1 MGRRSACLRRGRVS
15 NRFGSINKAGARHI
29 PQEEHK
35 QKVTAIIQVT
45 KGIICEFAGKHW
57 TRHKFPQALNVRGC
71 MAKESPVLSKSR
83 IYHRSKT
90 EPPLIRE

>member
-45 KGIICEFAGKHW
+45 KGIICEYTGLLASIGLD
-57 TRHKFPQALNVRGC
+57 TNFPR
-71 MAKESPVLSKSR
+71 P
-83 IYHRSKT
+83 
-90 EPPLIRE
+90 